1 MRTMSSMHFSV
12 CSPALRLHVCVIQPF
27 VTRDYVWA
35 RPPARPSLPFP
46 LALSVSLSDG
56 RWATTRCCGAR
67 SRAAARSLGR
77 TRVQAR
83 AHKRASGA
91 RLQDGW
97 RGNIGPG
104 RWENI
109 KNPVSSSANDCR
121 FPARR
126 CQQSSPPSPLPLAHS
141 NSRCP
146 WSGGPS
152 GHILSRS
159 HPRGWGVGHGAATT
173 APACSTTDLARR
185 PRASKSS
192 RLRVSHCL
200 WSLWAERHSRQRSV
214 SHNATLGRTA
224 AAWQA
229 KESTGHLWPLAR
241 RTVAAPP
248 VAARTQWPHSAQWPL
263 GHCATVRRAH

>member
-1 MRTMSSMHFSV
+1 MCGSAHGCPPPQVPCPSMS
-12 CSPALRLHVCVIQPF
+12 AKQ
-27 VTRDYVWA
+27 
-35 RPPARPSLPFP
+35 
-46 LALSVSLSDG
+46 
-56 RWATTRCCGAR
+56 
-67 SRAAARSLGR
+67 
-77 TRVQAR
+77 
-83 AHKRASGA
+83 
-91 RLQDGW
+91 
-97 RGNIGPG
+97 
-104 RWENI
+104 
-109 KNPVSSSANDCR
+109 
-121 FPARR
+121 
-126 CQQSSPPSPLPLAHS
+126 PPSPLPLAHS

-192 RLRVSHCL
+192 WLRVSHCL

-248 VAARTQWPHSAQWPL
+248 VAARTQWPHSAQWPF
-263 GHCATVRRAH
+263 GHCATLRRAH